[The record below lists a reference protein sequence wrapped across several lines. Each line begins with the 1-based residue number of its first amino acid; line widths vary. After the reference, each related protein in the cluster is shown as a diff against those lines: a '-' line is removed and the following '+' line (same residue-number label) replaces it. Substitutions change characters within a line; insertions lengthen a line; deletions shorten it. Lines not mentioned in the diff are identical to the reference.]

1 MVEDWIKGEALK
13 VVSAMKTSVLTSAAA
28 VTGSTIATGAKA
40 AETTTSV
47 GLDAVKGTAAA
58 IANWASV
65 NPIAA
70 IAVGAVIGAAIYALL
85 GNVKSAKGGYANVE
99 MDGQMAQL
107 HKGEMVLPAQ
117 LAEGI
122 RNIAMG
128 NQGSGNS
135 GSVTYNINAMDASS
149 FDSYLKANAGSVFAA
164 NKLALRNGSQFA

>member
-1 MVEDWIKGEALK
+1 MVEEWIKGEALK
-13 VVSAMKTSVLTSAAA
+13 VVSAMKTSVLTAAA
-28 VTGSTIATGAKA
+28 SIKSATVSSGAKA
-40 AETTTSV
+40 TETSLSITN
-47 GLDAVKGTAAA
+47 DAAKGTAAA
-58 IANWASV
+58 IAAWASK

-70 IAVGAVIGAAIYALL
+70 IAIGAVIGAAIYALL

-107 HKGEMVLPAQ
+107 HKGEMVLPAE

-128 NQGSGNS
+128 NQASGNS